1 MANKKLFASVN
12 ARPPRAT
19 ARNEAGGVAYDRDPR
34 QALAQFAATGCFNG
48 TYYSGA
54 EEQLATVNALIAK
67 VNDNVFLAKLAL
79 YSRERAFM
87 KDMPAALL
95 VALASRDTTLFH
107 QVFDRVVDNGR
118 VLRTVFQMIRSGQ
131 FGKKSLSGSLQ
142 RAFQRWLNG
151 ASVEKLLAAAIGDKP
166 SLRDILR
173 LARPTPPDNSRRA
186 FYGWLTDKELAKW
199 APATEADLPE
209 QVGLLAKFRAAES
222 AELQVELLKGLRVR
236 WDLLADTAK
245 GRPVWREMARGMG
258 PQALRMN
265 LNTLHRHGVFAD
277 DEAVRE
283 VASRLKDPEEIR
295 RSRQFPYQY
304 FAAYMNLSDEIPQ
317 SIKAALSEAA
327 EIACGNVPELPGPV
341 VIGLDT
347 SGSMSAAI
355 TGNRGAG
362 STSRM
367 RCVDVAALVAAA
379 LLRRNP
385 GSIVIPF
392 DTKAYDVEFNP
403 SDSILSIAQR
413 LAQYGGGGTDCSL
426 PLAKVN
432 HWYYAQRVLAG
443 VVLVSDNESWVYQG
457 RPSPFGANG
466 STGVMAEWE
475 LFVKNQFRLRGA
487 EAPGP
492 KLINIDLQ
500 PHRTTQAPERADIL
514 NIGGFSDSVFEII
527 NAFLASDSGR
537 FVAEVEAMTL

>member
-1 MANKKLFASVN
+1 MANNKLFASTN
-12 ARPPRAT
+12 ARPPQAT

-54 EEQLATVNALIAK
+54 EEQLTTVNTLIAQ
-67 VNDNVFLAKLAL
+67 VNDNLFLAKLAL

-186 FYGWLTDKELAKW
+186 LYGWLTDKETAQW
-199 APATEADLPE
+199 APATDADLPE
-209 QVGLLAKFRAAES
+209 QVRLLARFRAAET
-222 AELQVELLKGLRVR
+222 AEEQVGLLPGLRVR
-236 WDLLADTAK
+236 WDLLADSAK
-245 GRPVWREMARGMG
+245 GTPVWREIARGMG

-265 LNTLHRHGVFAD
+265 LNTLHRHGVFAQ
-277 DEAVRE
+277 EGAVRE
-283 VASRLKDPEEIR
+283 VAARLKDPEEIR
-295 RSRQFPYQY
+295 RSRQFPYHY
-304 FAAYMNLSDEIPQ
+304 FAAYMNLSDEIPR
-317 SIKAALSEAA
+317 SIKTALSEAA

-347 SGSMSAAI
+347 SGSMGSAI
-355 TGNRGAG
+355 TGHRGAG

-385 GSIVIPF
+385 DSIVIPF
-392 DTKAYDVEFNP
+392 DTQAYDADFDP
-403 SDSILSIAQR
+403 SDSILSLAQR
-413 LAQYGGGGTDCSL
+413 LSKYGGGGTDCSL
-426 PLAKVN
+426 PLQKANQK
-432 HWYYAQRVLAG
+432 YAQRRLAG
-443 VVLVSDNESWVYQG
+443 IVLVSDNESWVYKG
-457 RPSPFGANG
+457 RMSASGANG
-466 STGVMAEWE
+466 STGVMTEWE
-475 LFVKNQFRLRGA
+475 QFVKNQLQMRGA
-487 EAPGP
+487 DAVGP

-500 PHRTTQAPERADIL
+500 PHPTTQAPERADIL

-527 NAFLASDSGR
+527 NAFLASDTSR
-537 FVAEVEAMTL
+537 FVA